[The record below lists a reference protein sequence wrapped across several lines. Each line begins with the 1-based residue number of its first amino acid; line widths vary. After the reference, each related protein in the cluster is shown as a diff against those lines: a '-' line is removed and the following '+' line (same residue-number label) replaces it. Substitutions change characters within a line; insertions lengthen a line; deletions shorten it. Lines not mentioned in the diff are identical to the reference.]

1 MEWEGDEF
9 MEIQIEDLTKVYGS
23 HVALDHVSLTLNEGI
38 YGILGENGAGKSTL
52 LNLLTDNLKRSSGSI
67 LLDGKDILKMG
78 KDYRKMIG
86 YMPQQQGFYEDF
98 SALQFLLYIGELK
111 GISRK
116 QCNKQAL
123 KLLKMVNLYDVRHH
137 SIRSYSGG
145 MRQRILLAQA
155 LLGNPDI
162 IILDEPSV
170 GLDPRE
176 RTHMRNIISH
186 LGREKIVLIST
197 HIVSDVESI
206 ASDILLMKKG
216 KIIKNDTPTALIHS
230 IKGYVKEIPI
240 DDLYYK
246 KIKNHYK
253 DGVFM
258 QRSGGLQYRIVTDDK
273 MDSQFT
279 LDEEHIN
286 LEDVYLYYVQ

>member
-1 MEWEGDEF
+1 
-9 MEIQIEDLTKVYGS
+9 
-23 HVALDHVSLTLNEGI
+23 
-38 YGILGENGAGKSTL
+38 
-52 LNLLTDNLKRSSGSI
+52 
-67 LLDGKDILKMG
+67 
-78 KDYRKMIG
+78 
-86 YMPQQQGFYEDF
+86 
-98 SALQFLLYIGELK
+98 
-111 GISRK
+111 
-116 QCNKQAL
+116 
-123 KLLKMVNLYDVRHH
+123 
-137 SIRSYSGG
+137 
-145 MRQRILLAQA
+145 
-155 LLGNPDI
+155 
-162 IILDEPSV
+162 
-170 GLDPRE
+170 
-176 RTHMRNIISH
+176 
-186 LGREKIVLIST
+186 VLIST

-230 IKGYVKEIPI
+230 IKDYVKEIPI

>member
-1 MEWEGDEF
+1 MYGCL
-9 MEIQIEDLTKVYGS
+9 IIGSSILTG
-23 HVALDHVSLTLNEGI
+23 LGI
-38 YGILGENGAGKSTL
+38 YDKIG
-52 LNLLTDNLKRSSGSI
+52 NL
-67 LLDGKDILKMG
+67 
-78 KDYRKMIG
+78 
-86 YMPQQQGFYEDF
+86 
-98 SALQFLLYIGELK
+98 
-111 GISRK
+111 
-116 QCNKQAL
+116 
-123 KLLKMVNLYDVRHH
+123 
-137 SIRSYSGG
+137 SGG
-145 MRQRILLAQA
+145 QRQRVILARA
-155 LLGNPDI
+155 LIREPKL

-206 ASDILLMKKG
+206 ASEILLMKKG

-246 KIKNHYK
+246 KIKNDYK

>member
-1 MEWEGDEF
+1 MVF
-9 MEIQIEDLTKVYGS
+9 LSVY
-23 HVALDHVSLTLNEGI
+23 
-38 YGILGENGAGKSTL
+38 
-52 LNLLTDNLKRSSGSI
+52 SI
-67 LLDGKDILKMG
+67 CI
-78 KDYRKMIG
+78 
-86 YMPQQQGFYEDF
+86 F
-98 SALQFLLYIGELK
+98 
-111 GISRK
+111 
-116 QCNKQAL
+116 
-123 KLLKMVNLYDVRHH
+123 
-137 SIRSYSGG
+137 IRSPFIFEYC
-145 MRQRILLAQA
+145 I
-155 LLGNPDI
+155 
-162 IILDEPSV
+162 V
-170 GLDPRE
+170 
-176 RTHMRNIISH
+176 TFWTFH

-216 KIIKNDTPTALIHS
+216 KIIKNDTPTSLIHS